1 MNPFTFILDN
11 IYGDGN
17 YSGMDAA
24 AVLLLRVMA
33 DNYKGDMPLGT
44 CADAYSWCLAQLDK
58 YRPNEFIDWIERD
71 WAQVC
76 PDI

>member
-33 DNYKGDMPLGT
+33 DNYKDDMPLGHL
-44 CADAYSWCLAQLDK
+44 C
-58 YRPNEFIDWIERD
+58 
-71 WAQVC
+71 
-76 PDI
+76 

>member
-1 MNPFTFILDN
+1 MANPFTFILDN
-11 IYGDGN
+11 FYEEN

-33 DNYKGDMPLGT
+33 DSYKGDMPLGT

-58 YRPNEFIDWIERD
+58 YRPNEFLDWMNATD
-71 WAQVC
+71 CGDLA
-76 PDI
+76 